1 MSEYL
6 DIAVKYG
13 RIPGGGEEEVED
25 FEESDDYED
34 GDEND
39 EIFRLGDP
47 FPHIEPADIRSVEG
61 KQDGLGLPQGRCL
74 VTLRSGDEVSA
85 VWRSGRREGL
95 CLTVGPSLEKRGV
108 QSIRG
113 CYMLVAFGFVKCL
126 FTI

>member
-1 MSEYL
+1 MSEYI

-61 KQDGLGLPQGRCL
+61 KQD
-74 VTLRSGDEVSA
+74 TT
-85 VWRSGRREGL
+85 EG
-95 CLTVGPSLEKRGV
+95 
-108 QSIRG
+108 SILHRPTEH
-113 CYMLVAFGFVKCL
+113 LKCNQE
-126 FTI
+126 IPGSH